1 MVFSSLKIW
10 SIVESI
16 RLSGVVP
23 EIFAS
28 RDDIVS
34 DVWHKELLLE
44 RGKSYLIEA
53 ASGTGKSS
61 LCSYLYGQRGDYRGV
76 ISFDNE
82 DVSHFD
88 INKWCSIRQKSI
100 SILFQ
105 DLRLFGELTA
115 LENVE
120 IKNCITHY
128 RDIKQIK
135 AWFEELG
142 IGDKLNARID
152 RMSYGQQQRVALIRA
167 LCQPYDFLFL
177 DEPISH
183 LDDRNSDIMR
193 DIILRE
199 AKTSGAAIIATSI
212 GKHMNIDYD
221 NILCL

>member
-1 MVFSSLKIW
+1 M
-10 SIVESI
+10 EQI
-16 RLSGVVP
+16 RLNSVVP
-23 EIFAS
+23 EIFAE
-28 RDDIVS
+28 RNDITS
-34 DVWHKELLLE
+34 DIWLTDTALE
-44 RGKSYLIEA
+44 RGKVYLIEA

-61 LCSYLYGQRGDYRGV
+61 LCSYLYGQRGDYRGI
-76 ISFDNE
+76 ISFDGD
-82 DVSHFD
+82 DVKNYD
-88 INKWCSIRQKSI
+88 INKWCDIRQHNI

-120 IKNCITHY
+120 IKNRITNH
-128 RDIKQIK
+128 RSLEQIK

-142 IGDKLNARID
+142 ISDKLNARID

-199 AKTSGAAIIATSI
+199 ARESGAAVVATSI

-221 NILCL
+221 KILRL

>member
-1 MVFSSLKIW
+1 MK
-10 SIVESI
+10 EI
-16 RLSGVVP
+16 RLNSVIP
-23 EIFAS
+23 EIFANRNDLKS
-28 RDDIVS
+28 DIWQT
-34 DVWHKELLLE
+34 DALFE
-44 RGKSYLIEA
+44 RGKHYLIEA
-53 ASGTGKSS
+53 SSGTGKSS

-82 DVSHFD
+82 DIKTFD
-88 INKWCSIRQKSI
+88 INQWCNIRQGVL

-120 IKNCITHY
+120 IKNRITHH
-128 RDIKQIK
+128 RSKEQII

-167 LCQPYDFLFL
+167 LCQPYDFIIL

-199 AKTSGAAIIATSI
+199 ADASGAGIIATSI
-212 GKHMNIDYD
+212 GKHMNMEYD
-221 NILCL
+221 KTLRL

>member
-1 MVFSSLKIW
+1 MK
-10 SIVESI
+10 EI
-16 RLSGVVP
+16 RLQGVVP
-23 EIFAS
+23 EIFAQ
-28 RDDIVS
+28 RNDITS
-34 DVWHKELLLE
+34 DIWLTDAVLE
-44 RGKSYLIEA
+44 RGKTYLIEA

-61 LCSYLYGQRGDYRGV
+61 LCSYLYGQRGDYRGL
-76 ISFDNE
+76 ISFDGE
-82 DVSHFD
+82 DVKNYNTNH
-88 INKWCSIRQKSI
+88 WCDIRQNNI

-120 IKNCITHY
+120 IKNRITKHCTH
-128 RDIKQIK
+128 KQIE

-142 IGDKLNARID
+142 ISDKLNARID

-199 AKTSGAAIIATSI
+199 ASASGAAVVATSI
-212 GKHMNIDYD
+212 GKHMNMDYD
-221 NILCL
+221 KTLRL

>member
-1 MVFSSLKIW
+1 MKQ
-10 SIVESI
+10 I
-16 RLSGVVP
+16 RLNSVVP
-23 EIFAS
+23 EIFAE
-28 RDDIVS
+28 RNDIIS
-34 DVWHKELLLE
+34 DIWLTDTALE
-44 RGKSYLIEA
+44 RGKVYLIEA

-61 LCSYLYGQRGDYRGV
+61 LCSYLYGQRGDYRGI
-76 ISFDNE
+76 ISFDGD
-82 DVSHFD
+82 DVKNYD
-88 INKWCSIRQKSI
+88 INKWCDIRQHNI

-120 IKNCITHY
+120 IKNRITNH
-128 RDIKQIK
+128 RSLEQIK

-142 IGDKLNARID
+142 ISDKLNARID

-199 AKTSGAAIIATSI
+199 ARESGAAVVATSI

-221 NILCL
+221 KILRL

>member
-1 MVFSSLKIW
+1 MKQ
-10 SIVESI
+10 I
-16 RLSGVVP
+16 RLNSVVP
-23 EIFAS
+23 EIFAE
-28 RDDIVS
+28 RNDITS
-34 DVWHKELLLE
+34 DIWLTDTALE
-44 RGKSYLIEA
+44 RGKVYLIEA

-61 LCSYLYGQRGDYRGV
+61 LCSYLYGQRGDYRGI
-76 ISFDNE
+76 ISFDGD
-82 DVSHFD
+82 DVKNYD
-88 INKWCSIRQKSI
+88 INKWCDIRQHNI

-120 IKNCITHY
+120 IKNRITNH
-128 RDIKQIK
+128 RSLEQIK

-142 IGDKLNARID
+142 ISDKLNARID

-193 DIILRE
+193 DIILRDARE
-199 AKTSGAAIIATSI
+199 SGAAVVATSI

-221 NILCL
+221 KILRL

>member
-1 MVFSSLKIW
+1 MNEIKLK
-10 SIVESI
+10 
-16 RLSGVVP
+16 GVVP

-28 RDDIVS
+28 RNDLVS
-34 DVWHKELLLE
+34 DIWNTDVVIE
-44 RGKSYLIEA
+44 RGKTYLIEA

-61 LCSYLYGQRGDYRGV
+61 MCSYLYGQRGDYRGT
-76 ISFDNE
+76 ILFDNE
-82 DVSHFD
+82 DVSTFS
-88 INKWCSIRQKSI
+88 INRWCDIRQQSI

-120 IKNCITHY
+120 IKNRITHH
-128 RDIKQIK
+128 RSLEQIK
-135 AWFEELG
+135 AWFDELG
-142 IGDKLNARID
+142 ISDKLDARID

-167 LCQPYDFLFL
+167 LCQPYDFILL

-199 AKTSGAAIIATSI
+199 AKASDAAVIATSI
-212 GKHMNIDYD
+212 GKHMNIEYD
-221 NILCL
+221 KILRL